1 MAGMRRYRRFLLLV
15 VLPLVALM
23 AGVTF
28 YLNGGRYVTTDDAY
42 VGAQKVLITPDV
54 SGKIISVAVKEG
66 QQVTTGD
73 TLFQIDPG
81 AVPAGAGAGARQ
93 ARGRQDQPRQPRRQ
107 RQALFADAARSSA
120 PASRSSSATS
130 SARSSLVKSNVGS
143 QLDLDKSSTDLVTAQ
158 AQQQL
163 VRQQRSNALTQLL
176 GDPDLPL
183 EQFPAYMQA
192 KAALDDAQRNLDLTT
207 VRAPMNGIATQ
218 VEQIQLGR
226 FVIAGAPVFSVI
238 DVANPWV
245 DANPKESDFT
255 YVAVGQTVTLEVDAF
270 PNHVFKGTVGSLSP
284 GTGAQF
290 AILPPQNAMGNF
302 VKVVQRV
309 PVRIYFDKDDRM
321 VQKLKAGMSVY
332 ATIDTKHKRS
342 LAGLFGTPAA
352 AKPRDRTEP
361 AMTAAAQ
368 PSSMVP
374 GLRRNMV
381 TICAMTATI
390 MQALDTTIAN
400 VALPYMQGTLS
411 ASQDQIN
418 WVLTSYIVAAAIM
431 TAPVGWIANRF
442 GRKRIFIICSAGF
455 TIASVLCGLAQDIGQ
470 MVLFRLMQ
478 GVFGAALVPL
488 SQAVMLDS
496 YTLQE
501 RAKAMSIWGM
511 GVMMGPIMGPSL
523 GAWLTETYSWHWVFF
538 VNLPFGIFTVLGLV
552 IFMDETKKD
561 AELRFDWFGFTALAI
576 GIGSLQ
582 LALDRGEQLG
592 WLESNEIIA
601 EFIIAG
607 IGFYYFFA
615 HSLTTSKPFIQFALF
630 KDRNFVGGCVF
641 MAVMGLV
648 LFSTMAL
655 SSPFL
660 QNVIGYPIITAGL
673 LLASRGCGTFVAMM
687 MVGRMMRYIEART
700 LIISGL
706 SITCAS
712 LYYMTY
718 WTDQT
723 GANEIMVISIIQ
735 GFGFG
740 LVFVPLSTVA
750 FLTLPNHLRT
760 DGTSML
766 TLMRNVAS
774 SIGIS
779 LVISQL
785 TRGHALQLRN
795 PVGAHQPVQ
804 SRHADAAGPR
814 HDRHG
819 DRQGPRH
826 GGCDRQGAGA
836 DRRVLARLP
845 DGDDLHRL
853 RDPARD
859 HDRLHQGRAAQ
870 AGGRAG
876 ASAVIE

>member
-1 MAGMRRYRRFLLLV
+1 
-15 VLPLVALM
+15 
-23 AGVTF
+23 
-28 YLNGGRYVTTDDAY
+28 
-42 VGAQKVLITPDV
+42 
-54 SGKIISVAVKEG
+54 
-66 QQVTTGD
+66 
-73 TLFQIDPG
+73 
-81 AVPAGAGAGARQ
+81 
-93 ARGRQDQPRQPRRQ
+93 
-107 RQALFADAARSSA
+107 
-120 PASRSSSATS
+120 
-130 SARSSLVKSNVGS
+130 
-143 QLDLDKSSTDLVTAQ
+143 
-158 AQQQL
+158 
-163 VRQQRSNALTQLL
+163 
-176 GDPDLPL
+176 
-183 EQFPAYMQA
+183 
-192 KAALDDAQRNLDLTT
+192 
-207 VRAPMNGIATQ
+207 
-218 VEQIQLGR
+218 
-226 FVIAGAPVFSVI
+226 
-238 DVANPWV
+238 
-245 DANPKESDFT
+245 
-255 YVAVGQTVTLEVDAF
+255 
-270 PNHVFKGTVGSLSP
+270 
-284 GTGAQF
+284 
-290 AILPPQNAMGNF
+290 
-302 VKVVQRV
+302 
-309 PVRIYFDKDDRM
+309 
-321 VQKLKAGMSVY
+321 
-332 ATIDTKHKRS
+332 
-342 LAGLFGTPAA
+342 
-352 AKPRDRTEP
+352 
-361 AMTAAAQ
+361 MTAPAQ

-400 VALPYMQGTLS
+400 VALPYMQGSLS

-442 GRKRIFIICSAGF
+442 GRKRIFIVCSAGF
-455 TIASVLCGLAQDIGQ
+455 TIASVLCGLAQDINQ

-538 VNLPFGIFTVLGLV
+538 VNLPFGIITVLGLIV
-552 IFMDETKKD
+552 FMDETQKNLS
-561 AELRFDWFGFTALAI
+561 LRFDWFGFTALAI
-576 GIGSLQ
+576 AIGSLQ

-607 IGFYYFFA
+607 IGFYYFLA
-615 HSLTTSKPFIQFALF
+615 HSFTTDKPFIQFALF
-630 KDRNFVGGCVF
+630 KDRNFVSGCVF

-687 MVGRMMRYIEART
+687 MVGRVMRFVEART

-706 SITCAS
+706 SITTIS
-712 LYYMTY
+712 LWYMTQ
-718 WTDQT
+718 WNDLTAAT
-723 GANEIMVISIIQ
+723 EIVTISVIQ

-779 LVISQL
+779 LVIAQL
-785 TRGHALQLRN
+785 TQGTRYSYAVLSEHIHPFNHAMQMPDVRGMLDMTTDKGRGLADLLVKTQAQIIAFAHDYQMVMIFTACAIPLAIMIGSTKAMLRK
-795 PVGAHQPVQ
+795 Q
-804 SRHADAAGPR
+804 AAGPE
-814 HDRHG
+814 H
-819 DRQGPRH
+819 
-826 GGCDRQGAGA
+826 
-836 DRRVLARLP
+836 
-845 DGDDLHRL
+845 
-853 RDPARD
+853 
-859 HDRLHQGRAAQ
+859 
-870 AGGRAG
+870 
-876 ASAVIE
+876 AVME